1 MSTPAEAPVVLA
13 SNFLIPDATFLAEL
27 VAFALILVVIWRF
40 VVPPLQKSMT
50 ARQDA
55 IRKSFEDA
63 DAAKARLAEA
73 EAEYKKAIAEARAEQ
88 AKAREDAAKTRREI
102 VDTAK
107 EEARTEAEAIMSR
120 AEASLEVERRQVFAE
135 LRADIGRLAVDLAE
149 RVIGESLADD
159 ERQSRVVDNFIA
171 GLEKAPAATSAAVGS
186 SAGESG

>member
-1 MSTPAEAPVVLA
+1 MSAHSPALA
-13 SNFLIPDATFLAEL
+13 AGNFLIPDGTFLAEI
-27 VAFALILVVIWRF
+27 VAFLIILGVIWRY

-102 VDTAK
+102 VDAAK
-107 EEARTEAEAIMSR
+107 EEARTEAEAIMAR

-135 LRADIGRLAVDLAE
+135 LRSDIGRLAVDLAE
-149 RVIGESLADD
+149 RIVGETLADD
-159 ERQSRVVDNFIA
+159 ERQRRVVDNFIA
-171 GLEKAPAATSAAVGS
+171 GLEKAPAAAGAAG
-186 SAGESG
+186 AGESG

>member
-1 MSTPAEAPVVLA
+1 MSAHSPALA
-13 SNFLIPDATFLAEL
+13 AGNFLIPDGTFLAEI
-27 VAFALILVVIWRF
+27 VAFLIILAVIWRY

-102 VDTAK
+102 VDAAK
-107 EEARTEAEAIMSR
+107 EEARTEAEAIMAR

-135 LRADIGRLAVDLAE
+135 LRSDIGRLAVDLAE
-149 RVIGESLADD
+149 RIVGETLADD

-171 GLEKAPAATSAAVGS
+171 GLEKAPAAAGATG
-186 SAGESG
+186 AGESG